1 MGLVII
7 IIQMCGYAFILGF
20 VLSLLNYQFGWHLG
34 IHDAEVPADPA
45 AAVVFLALGIVL
57 TIVGRFLDKKFSAGS
72 SEQ

>member
-20 VLSLLNYQFGWHLG
+20 VLALLNYQFGWHLG

-45 AAVVFLALGIVL
+45 AAVVFLALGIVMTL
-57 TIVGRFLDKKFSAGS
+57 LGRFLDKKFSVS
-72 SEQ
+72 SEK

>member
-7 IIQMCGYAFILGF
+7 IIQMCGYAFIIGF

-45 AAVVFLALGIVL
+45 AAVVFLALGIVMAL
-57 TIVGRFLDKKFSAGS
+57 LGRFLDKKFSVS
-72 SEQ
+72 SEK